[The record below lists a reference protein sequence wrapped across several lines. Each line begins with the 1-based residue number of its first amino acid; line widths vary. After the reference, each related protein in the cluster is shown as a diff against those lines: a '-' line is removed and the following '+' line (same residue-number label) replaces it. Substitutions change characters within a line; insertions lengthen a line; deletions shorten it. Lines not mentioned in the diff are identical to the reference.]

1 MKDKL
6 MKTRL
11 GLKTYLM
18 GLVLVAI
25 LPVLFFA
32 ALLIGFLTFQQ
43 LDSTET
49 SLKGTTRALAAAV
62 DEQIVSVKSSL
73 KILSLVEDFDTS
85 NMRDLHRRLSRY
97 VKTQPGWASI
107 SLALPNGR
115 QLFNTAKP
123 LGEKLPLWSEQ
134 EFFREVQRTNQPG
147 VSGFRVTSFFNWQ
160 VITVTMPVMVNKKL
174 EYVLVGNILVESFSQ
189 LLADQKLPKDWT
201 GAIIDQ
207 DGVIIARS
215 RNREK
220 MVGTKATPT
229 LALILN
235 EKSEQVFHDKN
246 KEGDETFGAY
256 SVSRET
262 NWKVVL
268 GMPASQAKL
277 PTWRLFWLIVGGGSF
292 LLLTTIVLAVL
303 IGQKISN
310 PIIALASTA
319 RALGRG
325 EKVELV
331 DSMVVEV
338 FDVSQAL
345 KAASE
350 DRAEAEKTV
359 HSLYTKAQEAV
370 ELRDTF
376 LSVASHELKTPITT
390 LKLQFQILERMI
402 KNAESIK
409 SEVLSKPFHRVLDQT
424 RRLSTLVDDL
434 LDVSRITSGR
444 LELHNEELDLSNLVE
459 DVVSH
464 FEAES
469 ERTGSTI
476 TMEKLPGIVGQW
488 DRGRLEQIITNLISN
503 AIKYGNANPIHVT
516 VTRDGPVAHVKVTD
530 QGIGIAK
537 EDQERI
543 FDRFERAVGGR
554 NISGLGLGL
563 WIVKRIVERLDGT
576 ISVES
581 STSGSTFTV
590 QFKIS

>member
-1 MKDKL
+1 MKEEL
-6 MKTRL
+6 LKTRL

-32 ALLIGFLTFQQ
+32 ALLIGFLTYQQ

-97 VKTQPGWASI
+97 VKTQPGWASL
-107 SLALPNGR
+107 SLALPNGK
-115 QLFNTAKP
+115 QLFNTAIP
-123 LGEKLPLWSEQ
+123 LGEKLPSWSDH
-134 EFFREVQRTNQPG
+134 EFFLELQRTNLPV
-147 VSGFRVTSFFNWQ
+147 VSGFRITRLFKWQ
-160 VITVTMPVMVNKKL
+160 VVTVSMPVMVNKKL
-174 EYVLVGNILVESFSQ
+174 EYVLVGNILAESFSQ
-189 LLADQKLPKDWT
+189 LLLDQKLPKDWT
-201 GAIIDQ
+201 ASIIDQ
-207 DGVIIARS
+207 DGTIIARS

-220 MVGTKATPT
+220 FVGTKATSSLT
-229 LALILN
+229 SLLN
-235 EKSEQVFHDKN
+235 EKSEQTFQDKN
-246 KEGDETFGAY
+246 KEGDEMFGAY
-256 SVSRET
+256 SISHGT

-292 LLLTTIVLAVL
+292 LLLTTIVLAVF

-310 PIIALASTA
+310 PIIALASSA

-325 EKVELV
+325 EKVDLV

-338 FDVSQAL
+338 YDVSQAL
-345 KAASE
+345 KIASK
-350 DRAEAEKTV
+350 DRDESEKTV
-359 HSLYTKAQEAV
+359 HALYTKAQEAV

-409 SEVLSKPFHRVLDQT
+409 SDVLEKPFHRVLDQT

-444 LELHNEELDLSNLVE
+444 LELHNEELDLSGLVE

-469 ERTGSTI
+469 ERTGSQI
-476 TMEKLPGIVGQW
+476 TMEKCPGIVGQW

-516 VTRDGPVAHVKVTD
+516 VTRNGNIADIKVTD
-530 QGIGIAK
+530 QGIGIALV
-537 EDQERI
+537 DQERI
-543 FDRFERAVGGR
+543 FDRFERAVGPR

-581 STSGSTFTV
+581 TSSGSTFSV
-590 QFKIS
+590 QLKIS